1 MHIHIV
7 KCCHVYSSQYDG
19 TFSLTLDIEATA
31 SVSRWKGGTP
41 INIID
46 VRMYC
51 SFSKRPES
59 LLWGNQIYSRTASL
73 PFGLRKG
80 PSQRQCVPPPPLS
93 TCSSTGQLLGVVPLY
108 NRQDMVWD
116 SEDSVST
123 LYAISLLENLG
134 KIFIFLGLCFFI
146 YKTISLNEV

>member
-1 MHIHIV
+1 MHIRIV
-7 KCCHVYSSQYDG
+7 KCCRVYSSQYDG

-31 SVSRWKGGTP
+31 SVSHWKGGTP

-51 SFSKRPES
+51 SFSKRLEC

-80 PSQRQCVPPPPLS
+80 PYQRQCVLHHHSAHAHPLAS
-93 TCSSTGQLLGVVPLY
+93 CWVWCPCTTDKIRSGTLKTQSLLCMPLACWKILEKSSFS
-108 NRQDMVWD
+108 WA
-116 SEDSVST
+116 SVSSSIKQ
-123 LYAISLLENLG
+123 YH
-134 KIFIFLGLCFFI
+134 
-146 YKTISLNEV
+146 

>member
-73 PFGLRKG
+73 PFGLRFLHHH
-80 PSQRQCVPPPPLS
+80 SAHAHPLAS
-93 TCSSTGQLLGVVPLY
+93 CWVWCPCTTDKRRSGTLKTRSLLCIPLACWKILEKSSFS
-108 NRQDMVWD
+108 WA
-116 SEDSVST
+116 SVSSSIKQ
-123 LYAISLLENLG
+123 YH
-134 KIFIFLGLCFFI
+134 
-146 YKTISLNEV
+146 